1 MEEKRK
7 KLFNDVLAFAT
18 KKMEVIKFSK
28 TYPKGYIDW
37 KTVNFKD
44 EASVKNLFINITNM
58 DIFEP
63 PFTEKVFF
71 EKFACDLTWAKNL
84 NHCGANPKPTPAPV
98 TANVFDCLTKA
109 DAEIKPKAGTT
120 KYVIDNSMT
129 GSTYIFWDDGDFSVK
144 EKDNLS
150 GVSKFTGKWKCIAD
164 GFVIDTNDGDHYD
177 SKTGWTGVAKSGSSG
192 STVVDTTLTGDELK
206 GGKFVKIGMKGKIV
220 GDIQRLL
227 IKLGYTDISKS
238 GNPDDIFGRRT
249 KASVVEFQRNNQVKD
264 DGAVGPETWP
274 KLNDPA
280 AIKKGA
286 SGASSSTSSSSAVSS
301 SDSGETE
308 PGSDIIIKESLR
320 KSLRKNLLKFN

>member
-1 MEEKRK
+1 MNNLKEQDFIDNRGGGK
-7 KLFNDVLAFAT
+7 FGPGGSTSNAGNGT
-18 KKMEVIKFSK
+18 KFGPGGGTDTKFG
-28 TYPKGYIDW
+28 PGGGG
-37 KTVNFKD
+37 
-44 EASVKNLFINITNM
+44 
-58 DIFEP
+58 
-63 PFTEKVFF
+63 
-71 EKFACDLTWAKNL
+71 KFGPGTT
-84 NHCGANPKPTPAPV
+84 PVPAPV

-120 KYVIDNSMT
+120 KYMIDNSMT
-129 GSTYIFWDDGDFSVK
+129 GSTWVYWDDGDFSIK

-150 GVSKFTGKWKCIAD
+150 GTSKFTGKWKCTAD
-164 GFVIDTNDGDHYD
+164 GFVIDLSDGDHWD
-177 SKTGWTGVAKSGSSG
+177 SKTAKWSGIANTKNGGGGG

-206 GGKFVKIGMKGKIV
+206 AGKVVKIGMKGKIV

-249 KASVVEFQRNNQVKD
+249 KASVEEFQRNNNAKD
-264 DGAVGPETWP
+264 DGAVGSETWP

-286 SGASSSTSSSSAVSS
+286 SSSSSAVGGAQAEVPK
-301 SDSGETE
+301 DGETTA
-308 PGSDIIIKESLR
+308 GSDAIIIKESLR